1 MAVVDAPSTVRTSA
15 APRGRSLW
23 IGRAYGIALGI
34 LGILIALFVWWGVV
48 RYWNISQL
56 ELPSPSKTWEA
67 LWRGLDRSP
76 TDRRS
81 LIYQGIPTLKAAL
94 LGFVAASITGFLL
107 GFVLFEWKFAGQLL
121 WPLVIAFQAL
131 PKVALAPVLVIWF
144 GTGQN
149 AKIVLVVIV
158 SFFPVF
164 INTMVGL
171 ESLHKNEEEMLH
183 SFGANRWHVLRYGRL
198 PAALPVI
205 FAGLESALLLSLVA
219 IVVAEFVAG
228 SRGLGF
234 LINQSQY
241 NLDMPAVFS
250 ILVVFAV
257 VGVVLLELMVWL
269 ERKIV
274 FWRRPRRGIIAFLDA
289 GSDGR

>member
-1 MAVVDAPSTVRTSA
+1 MAAIDAPRVARTADGTS
-15 APRGRSLW
+15 GRSLW
-23 IGRAYGIALGI
+23 LQRTVGLLLGVLGI
-34 LGILIALFVWWGVV
+34 VIAIFIWWAIV
-48 RYWNISQL
+48 RYYNISQL
-56 ELPSPSKTWEA
+56 ELPSPGKTWEA
-67 LWRGLDRSP
+67 LSRGLRRSP
-76 TDRRS
+76 SDPRS
-81 LIYQGIPTLKAAL
+81 LIYQAEPTLKAAL
-94 LGFVAASITGFLL
+94 IGFVLASITGFLL
-107 GFVLFEWKFAGQLL
+107 GFMLFEWKFAGQLL

-149 AKIVLVVIV
+149 AKIILVVIV

-171 ESLHKNEEEMLH
+171 ESLHRNEEEMLH
-183 SFGANRWHVLRYGRL
+183 SFGANRWQVLRYGQL

-219 IVVAEFVAG
+219 IVVGEFVAG
-228 SRGLGF
+228 TRGLGF

-257 VGVVLLELMVWL
+257 VGVVLLEIMVWL
-269 ERKIV
+269 ERRIV
-274 FWRRPRRGIIAFLDA
+274 FWRRPRRGIIAFI
-289 GSDGR
+289 DGASEGR